1 MYLVLKASLWCNS
14 PSIIS
19 CSSLL
24 TVQCPFKSI
33 VVFLLSLLWI
43 LMATSRNNFKKYG
56 VVASGDFSISYII
69 YIHGK
74 GYLLKTNGRL
84 L

>member
-1 MYLVLKASLWCNS
+1 
-14 PSIIS
+14 
-19 CSSLL
+19 
-24 TVQCPFKSI
+24 
-33 VVFLLSLLWI
+33 
-43 LMATSRNNFKKYG
+43 MATSRNNFKKYG